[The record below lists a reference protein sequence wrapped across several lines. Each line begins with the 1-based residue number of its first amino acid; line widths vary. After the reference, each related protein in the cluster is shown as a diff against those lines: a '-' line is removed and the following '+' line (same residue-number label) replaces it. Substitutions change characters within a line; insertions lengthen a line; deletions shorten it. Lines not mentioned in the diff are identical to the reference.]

1 MSRLNRLLSPV
12 VFTSV
17 VSLLCLLNTTV
28 AFAELPVRHFCVWD
42 PVGAGG
48 PVVTMMKDAQ
58 PKSLSWGVNFQ
69 LEAYTDDKI
78 AANDFKAGKCDA
90 VLVTEVTAR
99 QFNSFTGTLGAVG
112 AIPGQPELKTILS
125 TLAAPKAASLMREG
139 RFEVAGILPV
149 GSVFIFVRDRAIDN
163 IEKFQGKKMAV
174 LDNDP
179 VAVNMVR
186 RVGGSVVGASL
197 SNFAGYFNNGGV
209 DIIFAP
215 AVAYETLELYKG
227 VGEKGGILTYP
238 LLHTSMQ
245 ILIAW
250 EQFPEGFGQQMR
262 SYVQSRFDEMV
273 KMVQSAEAAI
283 PQQYW
288 VSIPTEKQAEYDDFM
303 RESRISLMN
312 EGLYDARALKLM
324 RKVRCHHTPTAGEC
338 TSSPEK

>member
-1 MSRLNRLLSPV
+1 MYRPNRLLPPLL
-12 VFTSV
+12 SV
-17 VSLLCLLNTTV
+17 LVLALFSFLIP
-28 AFAELPVRHFCVWD
+28 AGASAEIPSRHFCVWD

-48 PVVTMMKDAQ
+48 PVVTMMNDAK
-58 PKSLSWGVNFQ
+58 PKSLAWGVNLE

-112 AIPGQPELKTILS
+112 AIPGQRELKTVLS
-125 TLAAPKAASLMREG
+125 TLSAPKAAKLMREG
-139 RFEVAGILPV
+139 RYEVAGIIPV

-227 VGEKGGILTYP
+227 VGEEGGILTYP

-250 EQFPEGFGQQMR
+250 EQFPEGFGQEMR
-262 SYVQSRFDEMV
+262 RYVQSRFDEMV
-273 KMVQSAEAAI
+273 NMVQTAEAAI

-288 VSIPTEKQAEYDDFM
+288 VSIPAEKQDQYDEFM
-303 RESRISLMN
+303 RDSRISLMN
-312 EGLYDARALKLM
+312 DGLYDARALKLM
-324 RKVRCHHTPTAGEC
+324 KKVRCHHEPTAGEC
-338 TSSPEK
+338 VTSLE

>member
-1 MSRLNRLLSPV
+1 MNRLLRILAMLALPIG
-12 VFTSV
+12 
-17 VSLLCLLNTTV
+17 
-28 AFAELPVRHFCVWD
+28 FAAAMPSQAEIPTKQFCVWD

-48 PVVTMMKDAQ
+48 PVVTLMNDAK
-58 PKSLSWGVNFQ
+58 PKSLAWGVS
-69 LEAYTDDKI
+69 LELQPYTDDKV

-112 AIPGQPELKTILS
+112 AIPGQRELKTILS
-125 TLAAPKAASLMREG
+125 TLASPKAAKLMRDG
-139 RFEVAGILPV
+139 HYEVAGILPV
-149 GSVFIFVRDRAIDN
+149 GSVFIFVRDRHIDN

-186 RVGGSVVGASL
+186 RVGGSAVGASL

-227 VGEKGGILTYP
+227 VGENGGILAYP

-250 EQFPEGFGQQMR
+250 EEFPEGFGQEMR

-273 KMVQSAEAAI
+273 NMVKSAEASI
-283 PQQYW
+283 PKEYW
-288 VSIPTEKQAEYDDFM
+288 VNIPADRQNQYDDFM
-303 RESRISLMN
+303 RESRIAMMN
-312 EGLYDARALKLM
+312 DGLYDARALKLM
-324 RKVRCHHTPTAGEC
+324 RKVRCHHEPTAGEC
-338 TSSPEK
+338 VESQE

>member
-1 MSRLNRLLSPV
+1 MNRLKRVMAGVALAIGLTASL
-12 VFTSV
+12 TS
-17 VSLLCLLNTTV
+17 L
-28 AFAELPVRHFCVWD
+28 AEMPTKQFCVWD
-42 PVGAGG
+42 PVGSGG
-48 PVVTMMKDAQ
+48 PVVTLMNDAK
-58 PKSLSWGVNFQ
+58 PKSLAWGVN
-69 LEAYTDDKI
+69 LELQAYTDDKI

-112 AIPGQPELKTILS
+112 AIPGQRELKTILS
-125 TLAAPKAASLMREG
+125 TLAAPKAAKLMREG
-139 RFEVAGILPV
+139 PYEVAGILPV
-149 GSVFIFVRDRAIDN
+149 GSVFIFVRDRKVDN

-227 VGEKGGILTYP
+227 VAENGGILAYP

-245 ILIAW
+245 ILINW
-250 EQFPEGFGQQMR
+250 EKFPEGFGQEMR

-273 KMVQSAEAAI
+273 DMVHTAESAI

-288 VSIPTEKQAEYDDFM
+288 VNIPVDRQNEYDEFM
-303 RESRISLMN
+303 RQSRISLMN

-324 RKVRCHHTPTAGEC
+324 RKVRCHHEPTAGEC
-338 TSSPEK
+338 VESPE